1 LGDIDQVTD
10 YEMVLVM
17 VDDPETARAWIEQL
31 GPRLSDPLELTSL
44 VLITSAQLEPVVR
57 PYYDGIPQMV
67 NGLVVGLRGGAAYA
81 RLVGGEDLLSQ
92 YWDAFSWGTFVA
104 AMLILVG
111 GLGYYVVPELTRT
124 AKGQDK
130 VEP

>member
-1 LGDIDQVTD
+1 
-10 YEMVLVM
+10 
-17 VDDPETARAWIEQL
+17 
-31 GPRLSDPLELTSL
+31 
-44 VLITSAQLEPVVR
+44 VVR
-57 PYYDGIPQMV
+57 PYYDGFPQLV

-81 RLVGGEDLLSQ
+81 RLVGGEGLLSQ
-92 YWDAFSWGTFVA
+92 YWDAYGWGTFVA

-111 GLGYYVVPELTRT
+111 GLGYYVLPEISRT